1 MVTAAQKQ
9 IDTAREPKPLPVAAL
24 FRAYDEVLPQH
35 DIDPDADQH
44 LSAFVF
50 RVGGEVGDGTLV
62 EKFQAILERM
72 GIVLEFGENSTVSVR
87 NSSSPVP
94 PDSPPTRPLTSAP
107 ESHGDQG
114 VGKVPPLAPSFPDP
128 TAQADAHEE
137 QSDQDELSDDDDAE
151 FGPVFG
157 TAEVLQA
164 AKRVTLT
171 SAMKRWRNAAAQGR
185 QNQGNGALATSL
197 SRFGSGIST
206 KASQSALEEDA
217 SQPPASAPIRNG
229 YRENEP
235 GNYRENEPG
244 SSQPPSRDPGTEG
257 PVYRPSLLSAVDRWR
272 ATVSQRHIQNGAQS
286 PRRPAAQALETAA
299 DEHQP
304 SADRGNEMEAF
315 AGGQEQ
321 TLPAAALP
329 ISRPQVDATDETHQK
344 SNVKSNVD
352 ETTSPRQED
361 SFPPPQTPEGQAAVQ
376 ILDQR
381 LLARAA
387 RAREIYL
394 ASRVFNHW
402 ADRTARRLERE
413 AVARRH
419 MIRFRCFRG
428 WSQVPSS
435 RTPTIDHLR
444 VVTAAQKLQ
453 RAVAQNEEQL
463 RLTAAAAA
471 QAYHLRKIQ
480 QALDR
485 WTCHFSEQAARQKVA
500 GRARRKTLTRWLV
513 SAGDD
518 AVLREAVVDH
528 RLRASEI
535 NALIRWQGQSER
547 VVTRQTAALQIGG
560 LHLSFAYLRDWW
572 DQAESSRRAH
582 SYRHYQLLEKAR
594 HAFDLWGLR
603 ARAQAFLWRAEY
615 LSITRAFDLW
625 AQKSQGYARAQNEA
639 IQSYERVAK
648 TRAWGSMRHL
658 HQECSDLEHL
668 ENRSRLYLGATRLLD
683 VFEAS
688 IARRKVREREEI
700 KRYLMRRYQEV
711 SRHRKKRNFF
721 AALDRWRSLT
731 AGGQRQA
738 SAAEA
743 CRAGR
748 DPRRQLEVLESWSRL
763 AVEGHQRHYQ
773 ALLHHGKVWVGVWAQ
788 ASLEN
793 EEQHLEAQVI
803 WAAGKQ
809 WQYQKLWSISSL
821 QQRGQA
827 HTAAVLGRR
836 YERDKCVRTFL
847 RWKQQCNKGKRVAF
861 EEPAETPRHFG
872 SSSLLRSSWRPF
884 SSRKTQIAREE
895 SSPLPRS
902 ALTDTPT
909 RRPSLLVHTGSIF
922 PATPMPSLMESDENT
937 PSSADDDAAP
947 PLSDRAHGGT
957 ILSGLPSTTPSGP
970 VPAHLEREFR
980 SRNSK
985 SQLVAGDQSPSN
997 RSRPLSRMTGP
1008 QPSLARSMPDLQAT
1022 GRGIGNRSTPRTL
1035 SRPGQARSVT
1045 ANASGLAKKA
1055 ASDSSPT
1062 PAALGSQSVGPQA
1075 QRQYIISR
1083 QPVARRT
1090 QAEGASTPSVVPDA
1104 SSEAVTTF
1112 RPSTG
1117 PPKLRPS

>member
-1 MVTAAQKQ
+1 MTMTSLRAWRAGRDQHKTLTTPMKVGAADIAILHAVVTAAQKQ

-114 VGKVPPLAPSFPDP
+114 VGKAPPLAPSLPDP
-128 TAQADAHEE
+128 AAQADAHEE

-171 SAMKRWRNAAAQGR
+171 SAMNRWRNAAAQR
-185 QNQGNGALATSL
+185 QQNQGNGALAMSL
-197 SRFGSGIST
+197 SRFGSGT
-206 KASQSALEEDA
+206 NAKASQPALEEGA
-217 SQPPASAPIRNG
+217 SRPPASAPIRNG
-229 YRENEP
+229 YRKNEP
-235 GNYRENEPG
+235 E

-257 PVYRPSLLSAVDRWR
+257 PAYRPSLLSAVDSWR
-272 ATVSQRHIQNGAQS
+272 TTVSQRHIQNGAQS

-299 DEHQP
+299 DDHQP
-304 SADRGNEMEAF
+304 SADRGNENEVS

-321 TLPAAALP
+321 TLSAAALP
-329 ISRPQVDATDETHQK
+329 ISRPQVDAPDETHQK
-344 SNVKSNVD
+344 PNVD

-376 ILDQR
+376 FLDQR

-435 RTPTIDHLR
+435 RAPAMDHLR
-444 VVTAAQKLQ
+444 VATAAQKLQ

-572 DQAESSRRAH
+572 DQAEASRRAQ
-582 SYRHYQLLEKAR
+582 SYRHYRLLEKAR

-603 ARAQAFLWRAEY
+603 ARAQAFLWRAEF

-648 TRAWGSMRHL
+648 ARAWGSMRHL
-658 HQECSDLEHL
+658 HQECSDLKRL
-668 ENRSRLYLGATRLLD
+668 GGRSGLYLGATRLLD

-688 IARRKVREREEI
+688 IARRKRKRAEQEEI
-700 KRYLMRRYQEV
+700 PDDN
-711 SRHRKKRNFF
+711 SRC
-721 AALDRWRSLT
+721 W
-731 AGGQRQA
+731 
-738 SAAEA
+738 
-743 CRAGR
+743 RAG
-748 DPRRQLEVLESWSRL
+748 
-763 AVEGHQRHYQ
+763 
-773 ALLHHGKVWVGVWAQ
+773 
-788 ASLEN
+788 
-793 EEQHLEAQVI
+793 
-803 WAAGKQ
+803 AA
-809 WQYQKLWSISSL
+809 
-821 QQRGQA
+821 
-827 HTAAVLGRR
+827 
-836 YERDKCVRTFL
+836 
-847 RWKQQCNKGKRVAF
+847 
-861 EEPAETPRHFG
+861 
-872 SSSLLRSSWRPF
+872 
-884 SSRKTQIAREE
+884 
-895 SSPLPRS
+895 
-902 ALTDTPT
+902 
-909 RRPSLLVHTGSIF
+909 
-922 PATPMPSLMESDENT
+922 
-937 PSSADDDAAP
+937 
-947 PLSDRAHGGT
+947 
-957 ILSGLPSTTPSGP
+957 
-970 VPAHLEREFR
+970 
-980 SRNSK
+980 
-985 SQLVAGDQSPSN
+985 
-997 RSRPLSRMTGP
+997 
-1008 QPSLARSMPDLQAT
+1008 
-1022 GRGIGNRSTPRTL
+1022 
-1035 SRPGQARSVT
+1035 
-1045 ANASGLAKKA
+1045 
-1055 ASDSSPT
+1055 
-1062 PAALGSQSVGPQA
+1062 
-1075 QRQYIISR
+1075 
-1083 QPVARRT
+1083 
-1090 QAEGASTPSVVPDA
+1090 
-1104 SSEAVTTF
+1104 
-1112 RPSTG
+1112 
-1117 PPKLRPS
+1117 